1 MAYFP
6 LYRQHDAMD
15 CGPTCLKMIARFYG
29 KYYSLET
36 LREISKIS
44 REGVSIR
51 GITEAAQ
58 KLGFETFTGFLSFEK
73 LKNLAPLPCII
84 HWNNDHFVVVYKIK
98 ESCFP
103 YRKTRVYIADPGKGK
118 MIYSLSQFLSFW
130 VNHQSEKNNE
140 GIVLLLEPQPIF
152 YKKEDEGRE
161 ENSLKFLWS
170 YFSRYKKYWL
180 QLLLGLGLGCLLQLI
195 YPFLT
200 QSIVDVGIGNRDID
214 IIWLILLG
222 QVMVFAG
229 RMTIDFIRRWIF
241 LHISLRI
248 NLSLL
253 SDFFIKLMKLPM
265 RFFDTKLLGDLL
277 LRIDDHKRLEQ
288 FLTTQSLSL
297 VFSVFT
303 LLIYAVILYIYSLPI
318 FILFFVGSFV
328 YLLWILFFLKK
339 RRIID
344 YQLFELRAKNQ
355 SFIFQLLNGMQ
366 EIKLQHCENRKR
378 WQWED
383 IQADMFKA
391 NMSALTIQQYQDAGN
406 ILINE
411 TKNIFITVIAAMSVI
426 NGNMTLG
433 MMLAIQYIIGQLSS
447 PVEQTANFMRNLQD
461 MRIGLTRINEIHHL
475 PNEDCD
481 LEKEE
486 HLPEVIDKDLV
497 LKNLSFQYPGT
508 SREVLSNVNITIPAG
523 KITAIVG
530 ESGSGKTTL
539 IKLLLKYYIP
549 TAGSILVN
557 NTDLMFFSPSWWRS
571 KCGAVMQDG
580 YIFSESIGKNIS
592 ISDEAINMKRLE
604 IAAKCANI
612 YEMIMN
618 MPLKF
623 DTVIGAEGQG
633 LSQGQKQRILIARA
647 VYKNPEILFFD
658 EATNSLDAKNEK
670 DITENLEKFYK
681 NKTVVIVA
689 HRLSTVRNANQIL
702 VLDKGKIIEV
712 GTHEELTGKRG
723 KYFELVKNQLELG
736 N

>member
-6 LYRQHDAMD
+6 IYRQHDAMD

-98 ESCFP
+98 ETCFL
-103 YRKTRVYIADPGKGK
+103 YKKTRVYIADPGKGK

-130 VNHQSEKNNE
+130 ENHQSEKNNE

-303 LLIYAVILYIYSLPI
+303 LLIYAVILYIYSFPI

-383 IQADMFKA
+383 IQADVFKV

-406 ILINE
+406 VLINE

-475 PNEDCD
+475 PNEDSD
-481 LEKEE
+481 FEKEG

-571 KCGAVMQDG
+571 RCGAVMQDG

-592 ISDEAINMKRLE
+592 ISDEVINMKRLE

-623 DTVIGAEGQG
+623 NTVIGAEGQG

-647 VYKNPEILFFD
+647 VYKNPDILFFD

-702 VLDKGKIIEV
+702 VLDKGKIIEA
-712 GTHEELTGKRG
+712 GTHEELTGRRG